1 MRRSPR
7 SGALR
12 ETSAHSF
19 PSRGASLGQVLS
31 FEGCLVWRDQQRLAG
46 KTVVM
51 TNGHFDL
58 LHVGHVRY
66 LQGARQLGDVLV
78 VGLNSDASTRARKP
92 GRPLVPQEDRAELLA
107 ALACV
112 DVVVIF
118 DDPNAI
124 TLVASLRPEVYVKG
138 GDWGQPGGPQPPEAE
153 IVSGY
158 GGVVVYLPYVPDHS
172 TTRLI
177 ERIRALPDS

>member
-1 MRRSPR
+1 V
-7 SGALR
+7 
-12 ETSAHSF
+12 
-19 PSRGASLGQVLS
+19 GQVLTL
-31 FEGCLVWRDQQRLAG
+31 EDAVIWRERQRNAG
-46 KTVVM
+46 RTVVM

-66 LQGARQLGDVLV
+66 LQGARGLGDGLV

-118 DDPNAI
+118 DDLDAKAI
-124 TLVASLRPEVYVKG
+124 VAALRPEVYVKG
-138 GDWGQPGGPQPPEAE
+138 GDWGRPGGPQPPEAE
-153 IVSGY
+153 VVAGY
-158 GGVVVYLPYVPDHS
+158 GGRVAYLPYVPDHS

-177 ERIRALPDS
+177 QRIRALVDG

>member
-1 MRRSPR
+1 
-7 SGALR
+7 
-12 ETSAHSF
+12 
-19 PSRGASLGQVLS
+19 
-31 FEGCLVWRDQQRLAG
+31 
-46 KTVVM
+46 M

-66 LQGARQLGDVLV
+66 LQGARCLGDALV

-107 ALACV
+107 SLACV
-112 DVVVIF
+112 DAVVIF
-118 DDPNAI
+118 DDLNANVLAA
-124 TLVASLRPEVYVKG
+124 TLRPEVYVKG

-153 IVSGY
+153 IVIGY
-158 GGVVVYLPYVPDHS
+158 GGRVAYLPYVPDHS

-177 ERIRALPDS
+177 ERIRALPDG